1 MFVCLANLIKTL
13 EIFKKHIFYSVWKE
27 DSNDVSFDSIFNE
40 YSPQFLDLKNMVI
53 LKEFLSYI
61 CYEKETIHRMAGLKR
76 F

>member
-1 MFVCLANLIKTL
+1 MFVCIANLMKTL
-13 EIFKKHIFYSVWKE
+13 EILEKHIFYSVWKE

-40 YSPQFLDLKNMVI
+40 YCPQFFDLKNIVI

-61 CYEKETIHRMAGLKR
+61 CYEKYTIRRIAKIKR

>member
-1 MFVCLANLIKTL
+1 MFVCIANLMKTL
-13 EIFKKHIFYSVWKE
+13 EILEKHIFYSVWKE

-61 CYEKETIHRMAGLKR
+61 CYEEETIHRMAGLKR